1 MGRPVQSNKAEVR
14 KLGSYSISINFRDK
28 GYGESHQPNFYLLAC
43 IGKKMKKFVLI
54 LLLMVIACEDN
65 FQVVE
70 NNELTFIATEGNFG
84 SSNGAIAVFNGN
96 QQIQNIPDVG
106 DVVQSL
112 AIHNDKLFVLVNNSH
127 LLKVYNITDSGLRLP
142 GINISTDDSGPRE
155 MVIVDNYVYFTNW
168 NTQDVKILNLE
179 TYFIEGSININGL
192 PESIVSD
199 GSYLWVAISSG
210 STVEKISLETRE
222 IIETIE
228 VGNGPQQMLLEGDLL
243 WISRTYYSANWTETY
258 HGTTLINIQT
268 GEVSMREYGVGTVC
282 GGDMMLI
289 AGEVYRTFEGGVAP
303 LAMDLTLNR
312 SAKIGTYSSNDLYSA
327 GANNNNVFMGIT
339 SDFQAPDTVYVHND
353 LGELSYTYIV
363 GASPGD
369 YEVWSG
375 SN

>member
-1 MGRPVQSNKAEVR
+1 M
-14 KLGSYSISINFRDK
+14 I
-28 GYGESHQPNFYLLAC
+28 
-43 IGKKMKKFVLI
+43 MKKFVLI
-54 LLLMVIACEDN
+54 ILLMVIACEDN

-84 SSNGAIAVFNGN
+84 SSNGAITVFNGN

-142 GINISTDDSGPRE
+142 GIDISTDNSGPRE

-222 IIETIE
+222 IVETIE
-228 VGNGPQQMLLEGDLL
+228 VGNGPQQMLLDGDLL

-268 GEVSMREYGVGTVC
+268 SEVSMREYGVGTVC

-312 SAKIGTYSSNDLYSA
+312 SAKIGTYSSNALYSA
-327 GANNNNVFMGIT
+327 GASNKNVFMGIT

>member
-1 MGRPVQSNKAEVR
+1 M
-14 KLGSYSISINFRDK
+14 I
-28 GYGESHQPNFYLLAC
+28 
-43 IGKKMKKFVLI
+43 MKKFVLI
-54 LLLMVIACEDN
+54 ILLMVIACEDN
-65 FQVVE
+65 SQVVE

-84 SSNGAIAVFNGN
+84 SSNGAITVFNGN

-142 GINISTDDSGPRE
+142 GIDISTDNSGPRE

-222 IIETIE
+222 IVETIE
-228 VGNGPQQMLLEGDLL
+228 VGNGPQQMLLDGDLL

-268 GEVSMREYGVGTVC
+268 SEVSMREYGVGTVC

-327 GANNNNVFMGIT
+327 GGGNNKNVFMGIT

-375 SN
+375 PN

>member
-1 MGRPVQSNKAEVR
+1 
-14 KLGSYSISINFRDK
+14 
-28 GYGESHQPNFYLLAC
+28 
-43 IGKKMKKFVLI
+43 MKKFVLI
-54 LLLMVIACEDN
+54 ILLMVIACEDN
-65 FQVVE
+65 SQVVK

-84 SSNGAIAVFNGN
+84 SSNGAITVFNGN
-96 QQIQNIPDVG
+96 QQIQNILDVG

-142 GINISTDDSGPRE
+142 GIDITTDNSGPRE
-155 MVIVDNYVYFTNW
+155 MVIVDNYIYFTNW

-312 SAKIGTYSSNDLYSA
+312 SAKIGTYSNNNLYSA
-327 GANNNNVFMGIT
+327 GANNKNVFMGIT

-353 LGELSYTYIV
+353 LGELSYIYIV

-375 SN
+375 SI

>member
-1 MGRPVQSNKAEVR
+1 
-14 KLGSYSISINFRDK
+14 
-28 GYGESHQPNFYLLAC
+28 
-43 IGKKMKKFVLI
+43 
-54 LLLMVIACEDN
+54 
-65 FQVVE
+65 
-70 NNELTFIATEGNFG
+70 
-84 SSNGAIAVFNGN
+84 
-96 QQIQNIPDVG
+96 
-106 DVVQSL
+106 VQSL

-142 GINISTDDSGPRE
+142 GIDISTDNSGPRE

-222 IIETIE
+222 IVETIE
-228 VGNGPQQMLLEGDLL
+228 VGNGPQQMLLDGDLL

-268 GEVSMREYGVGTVC
+268 SEVSMREYGVGTVC

-327 GANNNNVFMGIT
+327 GANNKNVFMGIT

>member
-1 MGRPVQSNKAEVR
+1 M
-14 KLGSYSISINFRDK
+14 
-28 GYGESHQPNFYLLAC
+28 
-43 IGKKMKKFVLI
+43 
-54 LLLMVIACEDN
+54 
-65 FQVVE
+65 
-70 NNELTFIATEGNFG
+70 
-84 SSNGAIAVFNGN
+84 
-96 QQIQNIPDVG
+96 
-106 DVVQSL
+106 QSL

-142 GINISTDDSGPRE
+142 GIDISTDNSGPRE

-222 IIETIE
+222 IVETIE
-228 VGNGPQQMLLEGDLL
+228 VGNGPQQMLLDGDLL

-268 GEVSMREYGVGTVC
+268 SEVSMREYGVGTVC

-312 SAKIGTYSSNDLYSA
+312 SAKIGTYSSNALYSA
-327 GANNNNVFMGIT
+327 GASNKNVFMGIT

-353 LGELSYTYIV
+353 LGELSYIYIV